1 MFQLTRTVSHC
12 SAVSHSFMNALCFL
26 CVMMACPLQITA
38 QKNVLSLS
46 TSFDIDGD
54 GFSEFL
60 SLEKQNSDDQ
70 SPSSAAFYEID
81 EFGSHTEL
89 WRHTTAHHII
99 AAEIGDLEG
108 DSSPEILMLSRSSS
122 LGAGADD
129 PPWLKVFPWTGID
142 FSPSPSI
149 TMSGERDSE
158 RVRPS
163 SIALI
168 DFDMDGTD
176 ELSFAEASPRRS
188 LSINVLLG
196 AGALEEIQS
205 VSATSASSG
214 YGPIHL
220 VEIDYNNDSSPD
232 MMALSP
238 EATQVRLQIFIN
250 QGGQLSS
257 GPSATLNYPS
267 GIAPPIGLIPSGM
280 ARVDIDGDNSEE
292 VLLPFESGSVLAVK
306 RNASNYTLLT
316 VDDDQ
321 AALFQFSFPLTGLDI
336 NDILLGRAEL
346 GMTGALEQ
354 MSLYALPV
362 AAVPEPASEV
372 FGTTAPLTPVAELDE
387 KAEAELPSAPSI
399 RTMRLSAVPVVA
411 VESAEPSPTRVGLTG
426 RAQRVGLA
434 SIDRETGEVSETQTP
449 AALSAAGRMRQ
460 ISLSTLGDA
469 PNSPAI
475 DSDTAYVGAPFIYPV
490 VPSSGTMATFRKIMF
505 PDGAKFNPNSRN
517 IEWTPTT
524 YQAGFHR
531 FEFQIVVQ
539 GGDSR
544 PDLQEVRGQGVT
556 VRSTTKTESVQF
568 TVVVLE

>member
-12 SAVSHSFMNALCFL
+12 SSVSHSFVNALSFL

-89 WRHTTAHHII
+89 WRHTTARHII

-176 ELSFAEASPRRS
+176 ELSFAQASPRRS

-196 AGALEEIQS
+196 AGTLEEVQS
-205 VSATSASSG
+205 FSSSSASSG

-238 EATQVRLQIFIN
+238 EATQIRLQIFIN

-257 GPSATLNYPS
+257 GPSAILNYPS
-267 GIAPPIGLIPSGM
+267 GVTHPIGLIPSGM

-306 RNASNYTLLT
+306 RNGSNYMLLT

-321 AALFQFSFPLTGLDI
+321 AALFQFSSPLTGLDI

-354 MSLYALPV
+354 MSLNALPV

-372 FGTTAPLTPVAELDE
+372 FSTEFLPPVSEPEE
-387 KAEAELPSAPSI
+387 KAEPELPSTPSI
-399 RTMRLSAVPVVA
+399 GTMRLSAVPVVA
-411 VESAEPSPTRVGLTG
+411 AEAAEPSPTRVGLTG

-434 SIDRETGEVSETQTP
+434 SIDRKTGEVSEAQAP
-449 AALSAAGRMRQ
+449 AVLSAAGQMRQ

-475 DSDTAYVGAPFIYPV
+475 VSDTAYVGAPFIYPV

-524 YQAGFHR
+524 YQSGFHR

-568 TVVVLE
+568 SVVVLE